1 MGTYLALFLCFLIA
15 GLALLLARE
24 NKLRRALQ
32 ALCTRLLNRV
42 AQLSEATAEKLPG
55 AFTNQLGLKNQRR
68 SNKSH
73 NPRRHTRP

>member
-24 NKLRRALQ
+24 NRLRRALQ

-42 AQLSEATAEKLPG
+42 AQLSETTAEKLPG
-55 AFTNQLGLKNQRR
+55 AFTNQLGLRSQRR
-68 SNKSH
+68 NQKSQ
-73 NPRRHTRP
+73 NPRRHSRP